1 MNTKATSSA
10 DKGPLSGVTVLDF
23 SRVLAGPYC
32 TMILA
37 DLGARVIKIEKVG
50 SGDDTR
56 AFGPFLEGESAYFMC
71 FNRGKESIVLDIK
84 SPRDRELLE
93 RLLSTADV
101 VVENFRPGVLD
112 RLGYGAER
120 LAKTHPHIVYASISG
135 FGHTG
140 PLSGLP
146 GYDMVVQAMG
156 GVMSLTG
163 WPDGPPSRVGT
174 SFGDLGAALFATV
187 GIVSALLK
195 RTKNAQ
201 GAQVDIGM
209 LDCQAALMETALARF
224 DVEGMVP
231 TRTGDGHPSLAPFE
245 SFAASDGRMII
256 AAGND
261 TLFMLLADA
270 LGAPELAIDP
280 QFATND
286 LRCRNRPVM
295 VEAIEA
301 LTKKRSV
308 ASWIDELNGAGVPC
322 APINTIDKLL
332 DHPQLVARNM
342 IVSIQGQG
350 PATFR
355 TAGNPIK
362 IGGYAEPDPSVPLRA
377 PGLNEHREAILSEL
391 MSASGAYA
399 SAETADDSAR
409 HSVMSRESS
418 ARLNQGFKG
427 EDAE

>member
-1 MNTKATSSA
+1 MKPNVGGTAKR
-10 DKGPLSGVTVLDF
+10 GPLAGITVLDF

-37 DLGARVIKIEKVG
+37 DLGARVIKIEKIG
-50 SGDDTR
+50 TGDDTR
-56 AFGPFLEGESAYFMC
+56 AFGPFVDGESAYFTC

-84 SPRDRELLE
+84 SPRDRVLLE
-93 RLLSTADV
+93 RLLNTADV

-120 LAKTHPHIVYASISG
+120 LANTHPHIVYASISG

-140 PLSGLP
+140 PLSDLP

-174 SFGDLGAALFATV
+174 SFGDLGAALFATI
-187 GIVSALLK
+187 GILSALFK
-195 RTKNAQ
+195 RTLNAQ
-201 GAQVDIGM
+201 GARVDIGM

-224 DVEGMVP
+224 DVEGKVP
-231 TRTGDGHPSLAPFE
+231 TRTGDSHPSLAPFE
-245 SFAASDGRMII
+245 SFAARDSRIII

-270 LGAPELAIDP
+270 LGVPELAIDP
-280 QFATND
+280 RFVTND
-286 LRCRNRPVM
+286 LRCKNRPALVD
-295 VEAIEA
+295 AIEA
-301 LTKKRSV
+301 ITRKLPVS
-308 ASWIDELNGAGVPC
+308 SWIEVLNEAGVPC

-342 IVSIQGQG
+342 IINVQGQG
-350 PATFR
+350 SAIFR

-362 IGGYAEPDPSVPLRA
+362 IEGYADADPAVPIRA

-391 MSASGAYA
+391 MSASRAYA
-399 SAETADDSAR
+399 GSDSPEGVSQSDPNR
-409 HSVMSRESS
+409 KLTSQSEQR
-418 ARLNQGFKG
+418 FTKG
-427 EDAE
+427 DA